1 MWGGLGVFKEGA
13 VAPRRF
19 MSFRSCKFLAFGLAL
34 FSGVL
39 SVAQAASPW
48 SELKAGMDGEAT
60 AEKIGWPMLSTHGR
74 GVEVWIYD
82 HGGEAVF
89 KNGVLLGWSVP
100 VRESAAK
107 ADHAAAA
114 GAGVVMAARPQSA
127 PLAKAPTKRP
137 RQPATV
143 VVSSY

>member
-1 MWGGLGVFKEGA
+1 MWGGIEVFKRGA
-13 VAPRRF
+13 VPPRWF
-19 MSFRSCKFLAFGLAL
+19 MSLHLCKLLALGLAL
-34 FSGVL
+34 SSGFL

-48 SELKAGMDGEAT
+48 SELKAGMDGETT

-82 HGGEAVF
+82 HCGEAVF
-89 KNGVLLGWSVP
+89 QNGSLLCWSVP

-107 ADHAAAA
+107 ADHAAAGGA
-114 GAGVVMAARPQSA
+114 VVGVMVGARGAGWG
-127 PLAKAPTKRP
+127 KAPVTRS
-137 RQPATV
+137 RRPATV